1 MISRSVLRAAFALV
15 VVLGLMAGGG
25 VAQAGAG
32 VITKLDAK
40 AAEGLFRDLGYT
52 GIDVDKDGDLVVH
65 IQGMRVLVLVG
76 SADGTSMQMR
86 FAMAGT
92 DATLDRVNTWN
103 RTKMYSRAYLDD
115 DGDPVLEAE
124 QDLTG
129 GVTEDRLKDFIKTFG
144 ISLSTFLKEVT

>member
-1 MISRSVLRAAFALV
+1 MISRAILRVAFAAVLMFGLV
-15 VVLGLMAGGG
+15 VGADAARAGS
-25 VAQAGAG
+25 G

-40 AAEGLFRDLGYT
+40 SAEALFRDLGYT
-52 GIDVDKDGDLVVH
+52 GIEIDSDGDLVVH

-76 SADGTSMQMR
+76 SADGTSIQMR

-92 DATLDRVNTWN
+92 DATLARVNTWN
-103 RTKMYSRAYLDD
+103 KTKMYSRAYLDD

-124 QDLTG
+124 QDLAG
-129 GVTEDRLKDFIKTFG
+129 GVTEARLKDFIKTFG